1 MPLFGPKAYEPS
13 IYRLEARASRL
24 EGSSMPTRKLCRA
37 ASKPLSLGQAWQA
50 GAVQIA
56 RIVQLAAPDGKWLL
70 LLALSSRR
78 LAKPGDAILPQ
89 PVPAQ
94 RSGGYSRR
102 RRMMRLGEHQD
113 HHIAPPDE
121 RCRILAKRRQ
131 KFTR

>member
-1 MPLFGPKAYEPS
+1 
-13 IYRLEARASRL
+13 
-24 EGSSMPTRKLCRA
+24 MPTRKLCRA

-121 RCRILAKRRQ
+121 RVGDEPSGGKNAHDDQAKYREFVVEVADRGP
-131 KFTR
+131 KAMATHEA